1 MSKPDCHKCVNHD
14 PLPMTHHIQCLEPK
28 ALISGNARAAQKGWF
43 HWPWNFD
50 PIWLEECNKYEEK
63 APAPYESSIG
73 FMFGD
78 KR

>member
-1 MSKPDCHKCVNHD
+1 MTNIEDYRPQKDRPNCHKCVNHD

-50 PIWLEECNKYEEK
+50 PIWLEECSKYEEK
-63 APAPYESSIG
+63 NNG
-73 FMFGD
+73 
-78 KR
+78 

>member
-1 MSKPDCHKCVNHD
+1 MTNLEDCRPDENRPDCHKCVNRD

-50 PIWLEECNKYEEK
+50 PVWLEECNKFEEK
-63 APAPYESSIG
+63 G
-73 FMFGD
+73 NG
-78 KR
+78 

>member
-1 MSKPDCHKCVNHD
+1 MRREHTPEV
-14 PLPMTHHIQCLEPK
+14 QCLEPK

-63 APAPYESSIG
+63 A
-73 FMFGD
+73 
-78 KR
+78 

>member
-1 MSKPDCHKCVNHD
+1 MHIMKKLKPDYEYKKPDCHKCVNRD

-50 PIWLEECNKYEEK
+50 PIWLEECSKYEEK
-63 APAPYESSIG
+63 KA
-73 FMFGD
+73 
-78 KR
+78 

>member
-1 MSKPDCHKCVNHD
+1 MKREHTPEDIQKIEQPWKPNCHKCVNRD

-50 PIWLEECNKYEEK
+50 PIWLEECSAYEEK
-63 APAPYESSIG
+63 KA
-73 FMFGD
+73 
-78 KR
+78 